1 MHLFLFIGPLDSLEL
16 NQLHEI
22 NTLKMFYLELCRTM
36 LRQGRGTSFTVHPA
50 AGVLQP
56 FSEEMIELTSFCD
69 MWGEYT
75 DQLICRVNFLLT
87 LIIKALFNL

>member
-1 MHLFLFIGPLDSLEL
+1 
-16 NQLHEI
+16 
-22 NTLKMFYLELCRTM
+22 M
-36 LRQGRGTSFTVHPA
+36 LRQGRGASFTVHPA

-75 DQLICRVNFLLT
+75 DKLICRVNFPPVLT
-87 LIIKALFNL
+87 INASFNL